1 MQRALLSFFCL
12 FLICGCAQMCEF
24 GESNTGSGLSCH
36 RVFAKAEIGMTQKE
50 VEAKLGTPQGRQ
62 MDVSYRGTTYDEV
75 WVYET
80 VPPTVL
86 YFKGGVLKEKEYQ
99 Q

>member
-1 MQRALLSFFCL
+1 MSVLCL
-12 FLICGCAQMCEF
+12 CFACGCAQLCEF
-24 GESNTGSGLSCH
+24 GTGERGSGLSCR
-36 RVFAKAEIGMTQKE
+36 RVFAKAEIGMTQKQ
-50 VEAKLGTPQGRQ
+50 VEEKLGSPQGRQ
-62 MDVSYRGTTYDEV
+62 IDVSYRGTTYDEV

-80 VPPTVL
+80 MPPTIL